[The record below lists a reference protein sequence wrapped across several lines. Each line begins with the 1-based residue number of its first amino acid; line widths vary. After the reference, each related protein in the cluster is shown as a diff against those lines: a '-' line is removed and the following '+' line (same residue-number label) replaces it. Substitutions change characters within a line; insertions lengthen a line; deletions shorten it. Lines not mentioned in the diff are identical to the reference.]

1 MAAVQIQAVRT
12 SARRSTSRGKQRK
25 QRQQTRAQAQPDF
38 SQVTAEQ
45 QRVPSPYEG
54 RPVYVSPKD
63 VSKSTILSA
72 SEMYQLTR
80 VAYEAPNN
88 SNPEAEAKEELRKR
102 SENRYKNWGNTIEAQ
117 RQKKIKNRAKKLED
131 MELAQQELDKQETF
145 YEDQKRRACIE
156 RANNILF
163 QQQDNTKELQSSLI
177 YSKVLQE
184 RGKQVMFH
192 RQQQAQKEFI
202 ENMWR
207 MQETEQLN
215 QATEQANQAELA
227 RKNGS
232 KQVAKEQL
240 DQLRI
245 NQERMIKE
253 RKREIAEG
261 AKIKALAEEAVRDA
275 ERADLARKEYLKKNN
290 EEYVRANIEQ
300 QKLKAQRVRMEKRE
314 EERILEYAK
323 EKERMDNKRK
333 AHEDAVLKKKQDAY
347 EAMIARQSDH
357 LMMLKQKEN
366 ARHEEMA
373 KVLLKAG
380 QDRVDREE
388 KWDQARKD
396 QVRESRQKQ
405 IRERAEEMDRQS
417 YEDAIWAQECRR
429 RTETMQMEAIAK
441 ERRIVEQNI
450 ENAEFLKR
458 QSAGKRANRR
468 LERIRDLEQAHI
480 YKEKHKADDEMY
492 MRYAE
497 EQMED
502 FAAKGRSVVPMK
514 LTLRKQEKRKTRL
527 VVE

>member
-1 MAAVQIQAVRT
+1 
-12 SARRSTSRGKQRK
+12 
-25 QRQQTRAQAQPDF
+25 
-38 SQVTAEQ
+38 
-45 QRVPSPYEG
+45 
-54 RPVYVSPKD
+54 
-63 VSKSTILSA
+63 
-72 SEMYQLTR
+72 MYQLTR
-80 VAYEAPNN
+80 VAYEQPSN

-163 QQQDNTKELQSSLI
+163 QQQDTTKELQSSLM
-177 YSKVLQE
+177 YSKILQE

-192 RQQQAQKEFI
+192 RQQQEQKEFI

-215 QATEQANQAELA
+215 RAVEKEDQAELT
-227 RKNGS
+227 RKNKS
-232 KQVAKEQL
+232 KQVAREQL
-240 DQLRI
+240 MQLRV
-245 NQERMIKE
+245 NQERMIRE
-253 RKREIAEG
+253 RKREMQEG
-261 AKIKALAEEAVRDA
+261 AKIKALAEEAVREEEAADA
-275 ERADLARKEYLKKNN
+275 ARKEYLKKNN

-300 QKLKAQRVRMEKRE
+300 QKLKAQRARMEKRE

-333 AHEDAVLKKKQDAY
+333 EHEAAVAKKKQDAY
-347 EAMIARQSDH
+347 NAMVARQADH
-357 LMMLKQKEN
+357 LAMLKEKEN
-366 ARHEEMA
+366 SRQEIMA
-373 KVLLKAG
+373 AALLKAG
-380 QDRVDREE
+380 NDRVDREE
-388 KWDQARKD
+388 KWDKVRKD
-396 QVRESRQKQ
+396 QVRESRQRQ
-405 IRERAEEMDRQS
+405 IRERAEALDRQS
-417 YEDAIWAQECRR
+417 YEDAIWAQECKR

-441 ERRIVEQNI
+441 ERRIVAHNI
-450 ENAEFLKR
+450 ENADFLQK
-458 QSAGKRANRR
+458 QAAEKRASKR
-468 LERIRDLEQAHI
+468 LGRIRDLEQAHI
-480 YKEKHKADDEMY
+480 YKEKLKADDEMY

-502 FAAKGRSVVPMK
+502 FAARGRSVVPMK